1 MTVDPLPVAQAD
13 HSQLAR
19 LFQNLIGN
27 AIKFRREELPE
38 IHIGASQS
46 EEAWLI
52 SVRDNG
58 IGIDM
63 RFTERVF
70 EVFQRLHHAEGV

>member
-1 MTVDPLPVAQAD
+1 VTVDPLPVAQAD

-46 EEAWLI
+46 EEVADLC
-52 SVRDNG
+52 SG
-58 IGIDM
+58 
-63 RFTERVF
+63 
-70 EVFQRLHHAEGV
+70 